1 MEGNP
6 NIPVPFEWIVSRICE
21 EFHCLPS
28 EAKKELLDDPSQM
41 ALDIL
46 ELRAYARAKKVLD
59 NAKRSED
66 VPDSPMIDRVFL
78 IQHEILKRKKAGKT
92 GGDAR

>member
-6 NIPVPFEWIVSRICE
+6 NVPIPFEWIISRICE

-28 EAKKELLDDPSQM
+28 QAEKELFDDPKQM

-46 ELRAYARAKKVLD
+46 ELRAYARAKEMLD
-59 NAKRSED
+59 NAKRPEE

-78 IQHEILKRKKAGKT
+78 IQHEIMGRKKAGET
-92 GGDAR
+92 SGEE